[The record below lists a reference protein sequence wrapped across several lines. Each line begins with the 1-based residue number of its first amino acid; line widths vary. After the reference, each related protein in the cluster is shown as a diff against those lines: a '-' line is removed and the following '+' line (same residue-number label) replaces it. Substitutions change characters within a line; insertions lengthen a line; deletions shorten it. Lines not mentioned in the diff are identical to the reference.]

1 MGSSSGNGILVRVGV
16 LMCITVVIKALG
28 PPISPWV
35 IRHRDARCGLLRC
48 GVMSL
53 IQSRDRDNSPAVLQP
68 ASGVV
73 VSKGISARGVYKQA
87 PTQVYVDNSALF
99 LNTP

>member
-1 MGSSSGNGILVRVGV
+1 MPNL
-16 LMCITVVIKALG
+16 
-28 PPISPWV
+28 P
-35 IRHRDARCGLLRC
+35 RDLNE
-48 GVMSL
+48 
-53 IQSRDRDNSPAVLQP
+53 SRAILQP